1 MRLRDRFIRTLLVA
15 SVALS
20 TAVGAL
26 AQTSVQEASARAPGP
41 SAATTQGTKRA
52 LLIGINNYKAVPH
65 LMGSLNDVAAMK
77 QILLTRW
84 GFSEQNIRTLIDE
97 QATRAAILAAMRD
110 IVRDS
115 GPNDTVLIHYSGHGS
130 QVQDLNGDEDD
141 GLDETLVPWDGRT
154 KGVPDIVDDELDRI
168 FARIRATSVLIIL
181 DSCHSG
187 TATRGVDFRTRGIP
201 QDTRID
207 LYKDEVTTTRAI
219 VPRVESHLL
228 VMSAVAADQ
237 EALDGPID
245 SEYHG
250 IFTYALSRSLSMS
263 PPGASP
269 REVFGRV
276 GQEMKR
282 LQTQFGRTAMPE
294 PQLEGPPTLLDTP
307 LLAGN
312 PGGSAGA
319 QASAAPRLGWVN
331 VQPGAAGQVTL
342 TQGVLLGAAKG
353 STWAVYPPGEVAFTP
368 GRALAVATVTDS
380 SGLDARATLQPANVR
395 VESGSRAVALMPA
408 AASQRVP
415 VRIGDVPEAQ
425 RLQIMAVIARTITNV
440 DIVGPGQPARFLID
454 VRDGNL
460 RLLTA
465 DGLQVLGTFD
475 SHTDQWADAVARVI
489 SRSSG
494 ASELLAL
501 DNPGSQIR
509 LSAQIV
515 GAAAAGG
522 GIPVRGV
529 GGASS
534 TRDIVV
540 VADTRPA
547 QLHIRHPSEP
557 RSAQNSLQIA
567 LSVST
572 DAYVTIVDIDSE
584 GNANLLF
591 PNTYQRGDFWPDGR
605 VMRNQSLLIPDSL
618 APGGRAGFFWDYGPP
633 SGSDTIRIFA
643 STDAQTAHL
652 IRDRVRALQ
661 SAPTGSRGLGSAQV
675 VEGLDGL
682 RRELTGLATRG
693 VMTVQDTAPG
703 PVAADQAAGTIAD
716 WAATSLTVSIAE

>member
-1 MRLRDRFIRTLLVA
+1 
-15 SVALS
+15 
-20 TAVGAL
+20 
-26 AQTSVQEASARAPGP
+26 
-41 SAATTQGTKRA
+41 
-52 LLIGINNYKAVPH
+52 
-65 LMGSLNDVAAMK
+65 
-77 QILLTRW
+77 
-84 GFSEQNIRTLIDE
+84 
-97 QATRAAILAAMRD
+97 
-110 IVRDS
+110 
-115 GPNDTVLIHYSGHGS
+115 
-130 QVQDLNGDEDD
+130 
-141 GLDETLVPWDGRT
+141 
-154 KGVPDIVDDELDRI
+154 
-168 FARIRATSVLIIL
+168 
-181 DSCHSG
+181 
-187 TATRGVDFRTRGIP
+187 
-201 QDTRID
+201 
-207 LYKDEVTTTRAI
+207 
-219 VPRVESHLL
+219 
-228 VMSAVAADQ
+228 
-237 EALDGPID
+237 
-245 SEYHG
+245 
-250 IFTYALSRSLSMS
+250 
-263 PPGASP
+263 
-269 REVFGRV
+269 
-276 GQEMKR
+276 
-282 LQTQFGRTAMPE
+282 
-294 PQLEGPPTLLDTP
+294 
-307 LLAGN
+307 
-312 PGGSAGA
+312 
-319 QASAAPRLGWVN
+319 
-331 VQPGAAGQVTL
+331 
-342 TQGVLLGAAKG
+342 
-353 STWAVYPPGEVAFTP
+353 
-368 GRALAVATVTDS
+368 
-380 SGLDARATLQPANVR
+380 VR

-465 DGLQVLGTFD
+465 DGLQILGTFD

-682 RRELTGLATRG
+682 RRDLTGLATRG

-703 PVAADQAAGTIAD
+703 PVAADQAASTIAD
-716 WAATSLTVSIAE
+716 WAATSLTVSVAE